1 METSKEK
8 KMQAPSLYELTEDLQ
23 ALMDFGYT
31 EEDQEAFIDTLEGI
45 MGGIEKKADSYC
57 AVMNRMDATAKNIK
71 AEEERLKARRAVI
84 ENNIQR
90 MKDALKMT
98 LETMEENG
106 MEKPEIKTDLHT
118 IKLAGN
124 GGKQPMKV
132 EEDKVPDSYKM
143 VIYQTDTE
151 KIRKELETGKE
162 LPFAR
167 LEPRGR
173 HVSIK

>member
-8 KMQAPSLYELTEDLQ
+8 KTQAPSLYELTEDFQ
-23 ALMDFGYT
+23 ALMDFGYS
-31 EEDQEAFIDTLEGI
+31 EEDEDTFKDTLEGI
-45 MGGIEKKADSYC
+45 MGTIEVKADSYC

-71 AEEERLKARRAVI
+71 AEEERLKARRTVI

-106 MEKPEIKTDLHT
+106 MEKPMIKTDLHT

-132 EEDKVPDSYKM
+132 EEDKVPDNYKM

-151 KIRKELETGKE
+151 KIRKELEGGAA
-162 LPFAR
+162 LLFAR